1 MQIQFQGSWH
11 ESTLLGVELVTLI
24 LEAFKLR
31 YLALVTSKT
40 TMLHVMV
47 DTIPQIVKEG
57 SSILRKQI
65 MMLQLQQQR
74 RLHRM
79 RAKIGM
85 HMMKE
90 MENTVM

>member
-1 MQIQFQGSWH
+1 
-11 ESTLLGVELVTLI
+11 
-24 LEAFKLR
+24 
-31 YLALVTSKT
+31 
-40 TMLHVMV
+40 MLHVMV